1 MVEGHVSYGI
11 LDAKSVGVEHHDR
24 GRIAGDEGVPAPALR
39 ALHRL
44 QQDAG
49 SVAGDRRE
57 QADRRGDVGEQLR
70 PEGDDRPVAREG
82 VERGSVRSDTEV
94 RSQRALLVV

>member
-1 MVEGHVSYGI
+1 MLEGHVSNGV
-11 LDAKSVGVEHHDR
+11 LDPQSVGVEHDGR
-24 GRIAGDEGVPAPALR
+24 GRVAGDEGVAAPALR

-49 SVAGDRRE
+49 SVARDRRE

-70 PEGDDRPVAREG
+70 PDGNDRPVAREG